1 VIVDGSS
8 QDKAIEIIGKWIEI
22 DQRIRLIIE
31 PGSNTSQGR
40 NIAIRIATY
49 DSIVCTDT
57 G

>member
-1 VIVDGSS
+1 MIVDGSS